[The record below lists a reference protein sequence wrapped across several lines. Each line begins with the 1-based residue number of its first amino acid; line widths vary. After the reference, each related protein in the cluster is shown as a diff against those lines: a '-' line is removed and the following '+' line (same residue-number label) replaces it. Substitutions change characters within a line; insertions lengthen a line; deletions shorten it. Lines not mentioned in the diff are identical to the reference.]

1 MDDQTPHGVDDH
13 LRDRGLGPTLMAG
26 PCALFHFTR
35 VRLAVLERRYVV

>member
-1 MDDQTPHGVDDH
+1 MWYYVVFHCQIVRS
-13 LRDRGLGPTLMAG
+13 LYFLYTLMAG